1 MQRDRTMSRSTRLV
15 TAEELE
21 RLPGDDYRYELVKG
35 RVVRM
40 SPVGLRHGTVVVRLA
55 MLLGAHV
62 NQGGL
67 GIVATEVGFV
77 LASNPDTVRAPDL
90 AFIRQERLPAVD
102 PRGFW
107 RGAPDLAVEVLS
119 PDDRAPEVEEKV
131 GEYLQHGVTV
141 VLVVDPDNESVSVH
155 RRLAPPLALQGAD
168 ALLEIGDVLLG
179 FSATLASIFK

>member
-1 MQRDRTMSRSTRLV
+1 MSRSTRLV

-40 SPVGLRHGTVVVRLA
+40 SPVGWQHGKVVARL
-55 MLLGAHV
+55 LLV
-62 NQGGL
+62 L
-67 GIVATEVGFV
+67 GKYLEQHTLGMVVTEVGFV

-131 GEYLQHGVTV
+131 DEYLQHGVTV
-141 VLVVDPDNESVSVH
+141 VLVVDPHNESVSVH
-155 RRLAPPLALQGAD
+155 RRLAPPLALQGAH
-168 ALLEIGDVLLG
+168 AVLEIGDVLPG
-179 FSATLASIFK
+179 FSATLASIFT